1 MDPPTTLHGGRS
13 YVKPWVSNQIDPGEL
28 RSKRGRPLTFLSF
41 NVLCDAKCVGLRYST
56 TKKWEKRCVTL
67 IEEIRSY
74 DADIVCLQ
82 DLDRFDEWWRV
93 QLMVLGYD
101 SMFKRRTQKR
111 DAHYEGVAI
120 AYKRDLFQLFKSVP
134 INLNGASE
142 LESARSVGYAERLI
156 CDDVALLLFLQPW
169 KTDFIESAVMV
180 ASIQFAARETDT
192 EVRYYQAEY
201 FTKQMELANREFHL
215 PVIVGA
221 SLYDSPNSPAYH
233 VLRTGR
239 TQLKPNAPPKVSQPS
254 GRGYCRGSVRIT
266 WYAPKMGKADPPIHS
281 YRIAWRPGGSLTLG
295 FRAQIIVPVGAALQ
309 YGEKINAAGVKKSF
323 VMEEMAFNIIGLSS
337 ELPFEFIVAAV
348 NDEGQGQW
356 SDPSMPIV
364 MVNPPKNPRQAPLKY
379 LRDEAEVGTLRECFT
394 MQTNDWDVEIA
405 INSNPVTAQ
414 TQLTPRTVTGIRDL
428 QVPRGKATPLSVN
441 PREGWRDDL
450 CGQADERVLAELSSI
465 KSIYN
470 TALRGA
476 EVRDPSLFNAAI
488 TDSPRSKR
496 AIVPQEFALSP
507 CDHLGRPK
515 WSLRQ
520 SEFVESPED
529 EDDARSYISEI
540 SGFQL
545 HGREGD
551 AEDDAGHDEEK
562 SIASRLLCAPH
573 DPSIGQEGASQMVL
587 AGPRLELGGVGA
599 AGNDGIG
606 GGRLVICMDDAGLDN
621 EPVTE
626 DRRGAIFQRVATLVI
641 TDADDGSESGFESK
655 VTDKDG
661 ESSHSSIGSN
671 KLRAHSDFLRMRGL
685 ERQKAALEAEAAE
698 IAASNLAALRDT
710 SRAARRLND
719 DTVLDGAELVR
730 NLGRPDPRQKHN
742 LSLRSAYE
750 SYSAGGEPLFTQSLP
765 GEGEIP
771 GVACSDYIFYSGH
784 QMFVL
789 DVLSLPHLN
798 QLRGDNPQTSISHAD
813 PYWQHAPSFCNSLF
827 NRQSDLQR
835 QAAGPKAA
843 ATGVFSKS
851 QLAEA
856 KRLLGAALERSLA
869 AGGYVDIPNRDPVP
883 DLKVKERP
891 PTQTYWGGAWMPTPG
906 YNPRRCHSWLPNDT
920 FCSSH
925 MAIGA
930 RLDFIEGSV
939 AALWR

>member
-1 MDPPTTLHGGRS
+1 M
-13 YVKPWVSNQIDPGEL
+13 KPLVSNQVDPGDL
-28 RSKRGRPLTFLSF
+28 TSKRGRPLKVLSY
-41 NVLCDAKCVGLRYST
+41 NVFCDAKCVGLRYST
-56 TKKWEKRCVTL
+56 TKKWEKRFVTL

-74 DADIVCLQ
+74 DADVVCLQ
-82 DLDRFDEWWRV
+82 DLDRFEEWRV

-169 KTDFIESAVMV
+169 KPEFIESAIMV

-201 FTKQMELANREFHL
+201 VTKQMELANREFHL

-239 TQLKPNAPPKVSQPS
+239 TQLKPNAPPKVPQPS
-254 GRGYCRGSVRIT
+254 GRGYCRGSVRVT
-266 WYAPKMGKADPPIHS
+266 WHPPKMGKADPPIHS

-295 FRAQIIVPVGAALQ
+295 FRAQITVPAGAALQ
-309 YGEKINAAGVKKSF
+309 YGEKVNAAGIKKSF
-323 VMEEMAFNIIGLSS
+323 VMEEMAFNVIGLSS

-348 NDEGQGQW
+348 NDEGHGQW

-394 MQTNDWDVEIA
+394 MQSNDWDVEIA
-405 INSNPVTAQ
+405 INSDPVKAQ

-428 QVPRGKATPLSVN
+428 QVPRGKATPYSVN

-450 CGQADERVLAELSSI
+450 CGQADERVIAELSTI

-476 EVRDPSLFNAAI
+476 EIRDPTLFNAAI

-496 AIVPQEFALSP
+496 AIIPQEFASSP

-520 SEFVESPED
+520 NEFAESPED
-529 EDDARSYISEI
+529 DDDGRSYISEI

-545 HGREGD
+545 HEREGD
-551 AEDDAGHDEEK
+551 MEDNAGHDEEK
-562 SIASRLLCAPH
+562 SVASRLS
-573 DPSIGQEGASQMVL
+573 SISHVPGADHEGVPMVSP
-587 AGPRLELGGVGA
+587 GPRLEVGGVGA
-599 AGNDGIG
+599 VDNDG
-606 GGRLVICMDDAGLDN
+606 LVILASDAGIGAPFI

-626 DRRGAIFQRVATLVI
+626 ERRGAIFERI
-641 TDADDGSESGFESK
+641 TTMDAQLESVVLANSAADDGSASGFESK
-655 VTDKDG
+655 ATEKDG
-661 ESSHSSIGSN
+661 ESSHSSIAPE
-671 KLRAHSDFLRMRGL
+671 KLRAHSEFLRMRAM
-685 ERQKAALEAEAAE
+685 ERQKAALEADTAA
-698 IAASNLAALRDT
+698 IVAKNLAALRDT

-730 NLGRPDPRQKHN
+730 NLGKPDARQKHN

-771 GVACSDYIFYSGH
+771 GVACVDYIFYSGH
-784 QMFVL
+784 QMVVI

-813 PYWQHAPSFCNSLF
+813 PHWQNAPSFCKSLF
-827 NRQSDLQR
+827 NRQSDLLR
-835 QAAGPKAA
+835 QVIGPKAA
-843 ATGVFSKS
+843 ATDAPAAFSKS

-856 KRLLGAALERSLA
+856 KRILGAALERSLS
-869 AGGYVDIPNRDPVP
+869 AGGYVDPVPGRDPVP

-891 PTQTYWGGAWMPTPG
+891 PKDAYWGGAWMPNAA
-906 YNPRRCHSWLPNDT
+906 YNPRRSHSWLPNDT
-920 FCSSH
+920 FVSSH
-925 MAIGA
+925 MAVGA
-930 RLDFIEGSV
+930 RLNFIEGTV
-939 AALWR
+939 AAMWR